1 MRILSGCLPA
11 VQDWAKEEWKMT
23 NEEIKSAIAV
33 ELAKIAEAKKAIGR
47 AGLDI
52 ERIQYDCPHT
62 NKKRWTNNW
71 ELPPAVVY
79 SFMAPPVKK
88 GDCQFCLHSHKRYDN
103 PCWERFFDKDKPCWE
118 PKKRISK
125 DTVVFVLVAI
135 VVIAIVWQMSDQ
147 R

>member
-1 MRILSGCLPA
+1 MIANSVC
-11 VQDWAKEEWKMT
+11 
-23 NEEIKSAIAV
+23 IAIR
-33 ELAKIAEAKKAIGR
+33 G
-47 AGLDI
+47 
-52 ERIQYDCPHT
+52 
-62 NKKRWTNNW
+62 
-71 ELPPAVVY
+71 
-79 SFMAPPVKK
+79 
-88 GDCQFCLHSHKRYDN
+88 DN

>member
-1 MRILSGCLPA
+1 

-62 NKKRWTNNW
+62 DKRVWTNDD
-71 ELPPAVVY
+71 
-79 SFMAPPVKK
+79 
-88 GDCQFCLHSHKRYDN
+88 GHGQFKVERCLI
-103 PCWERFFDKDKPCWE
+103 CGLQKDGG
-118 PKKRISK
+118 
-125 DTVVFVLVAI
+125 L
-135 VVIAIVWQMSDQ
+135 
-147 R
+147 